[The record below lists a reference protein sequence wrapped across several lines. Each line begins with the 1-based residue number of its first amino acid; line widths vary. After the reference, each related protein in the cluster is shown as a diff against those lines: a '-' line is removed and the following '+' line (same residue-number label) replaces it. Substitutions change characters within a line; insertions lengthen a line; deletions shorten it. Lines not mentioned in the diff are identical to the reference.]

1 MMFPMAY
8 NLIKHFLCE
17 ETKRKIMVL
26 GGTTSTLSF
35 LMQSNASFIIL
46 SDINEMLHHLSA
58 LKKR

>member
-26 GGTTSTLSF
+26 GGTASTLSF
-35 LMQSNASFIIL
+35 LRECDIL
-46 SDINEMLHHLSA
+46 STFFQILRKSYIIVL
-58 LKKR
+58 L